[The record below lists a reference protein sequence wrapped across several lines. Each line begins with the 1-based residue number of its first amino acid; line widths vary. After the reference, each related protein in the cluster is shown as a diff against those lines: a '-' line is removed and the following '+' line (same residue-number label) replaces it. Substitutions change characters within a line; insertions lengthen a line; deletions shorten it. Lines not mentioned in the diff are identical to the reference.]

1 MLKKLCTKCGTW
13 YSGDVCPGCK
23 DNKETKK
30 KNKKKV
36 VKKVIK
42 KVNENPDILNKK
54 IQELIEKYK
63 K

>member
-1 MLKKLCTKCGTW
+1 MLNKLCTKCGTW

-30 KNKKKV
+30 KHKKKIV
-36 VKKVIK
+36 K